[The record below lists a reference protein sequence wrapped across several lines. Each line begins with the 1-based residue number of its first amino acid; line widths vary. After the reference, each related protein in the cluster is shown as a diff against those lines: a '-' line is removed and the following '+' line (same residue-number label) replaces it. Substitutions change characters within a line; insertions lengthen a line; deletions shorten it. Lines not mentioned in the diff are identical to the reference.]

1 MADEFT
7 RVADVSEIAKGSM
20 KAVKLGENEVMIAN
34 VDGTF
39 YALKNKC
46 THMGGP
52 LARGKLEGFVV
63 QCPWHGSKFDVRTG
77 AVVGPPAS
85 VAEATFQVKV
95 EGSSILIKAS

>member
-1 MADEFT
+1 MADEFIK
-7 RVADVSEIAKGSM
+7 VADASEIPKGSM

-39 YALKNKC
+39 YALNNKC

-63 QCPWHGSKFDVRTG
+63 QCPWHGSKFDFRTG

-85 VAEATFQVKV
+85 IAEVTFQVKV
-95 EGSSILIKAS
+95 EGGGILIKAS